1 MYKNHSQ
8 LLIDVQKKA
17 NINIT
22 NVRDVKYLKEEIES
36 FSDLEI
42 GFNTLR
48 RLFGFLKKT
57 KPSTATLNTLANYLQ
72 YRSYTNY
79 LSNRGNFEEWYFQ
92 QKILLIQLSNDIT
105 EEDIYAINTGIS
117 YRDNIVTIAY
127 FITNLIQENKTVLL
141 NKIFSKLVLSKSLT
155 ENLLKFATIITH
167 SFYRV
172 SEMKALIIYNSLMKH
187 ESFRNSVPLL
197 YIDYSNLNT
206 LYSKVLGLVEVH
218 STKDSDQ
225 FFVLLMKFYKQF
237 YTSDKFNFEQ
247 IKQPVNFSK
256 FHPILKGRY
265 FAHKIMTS
273 NPVGATLKKL
283 LFIACKTNKAYLI
296 VEEVI
301 PALII
306 KGEYEILS
314 ELSEKFYEDIFESYS
329 WSDNTTNTIYLIA
342 LANISWSQ
350 NLPQVAK
357 KNLALIELHKIELS
371 YYDYISLFYYHTQLK
386 ISHLD
391 NDLKTNILAYNTLK
405 KIVLK
410 TGFIKFLSI
419 TKMYTLN

>member
-1 MYKNHSQ
+1 MNKNYSQ

-22 NVRDVKYLKEEIES
+22 NVRDVKYLKEEIAS

-42 GFNTLR
+42 SFNTLR

-57 KPSTATLNTLANYLQ
+57 KPSNATLNTLANYLE

-79 LSNRGNFEEWYFQ
+79 LSYRGNFEEWYFQ

-105 EEDIYAINTGIS
+105 EEDIYFINTGIN

-127 FITNLIQENKTVLL
+127 FITILIQENKTILL
-141 NKIFSKLVLSKSLT
+141 NEIFGKLVLSKSSI

-172 SEMKALIIYNSLMKH
+172 SDSKALIIYNSLMKH

-218 STKDSDQ
+218 STKDSDL
-225 FFVLLMKFYKQF
+225 FFVLLMQFYKQF
-237 YTSDKFNFEQ
+237 YTSDELNFEQ
-247 IKQPVNFSK
+247 IKQPINFSK

-273 NPVGATLKKL
+273 NSVDETLKKVI
-283 LFIACKTNKAYLI
+283 FIECKTNKAYLI
-296 VEEVI
+296 IEEVI

-329 WSDNTTNTIYLIA
+329 WSNNTTNTIYLIA

-357 KNLALIELHKIELS
+357 KNLALIELDKIELS

-386 ISHLD
+386 ISHLE
-391 NDLKTNILAYNTLK
+391 NDLKINMTAYSALR

-410 TGFIKFLSI
+410 TGFIKFLNI
-419 TKMYTLN
+419 TKMYILN

>member
-1 MYKNHSQ
+1 MYKDHSQ
-8 LLIDVQKKA
+8 LLIDVQKKS

-22 NVRDVKYLKEEIES
+22 NVRDVKYLQEEIES

-48 RLFGFLKKT
+48 RLFGFLKET
-57 KPSTATLNTLANYLQ
+57 KPSAATLNTLANYLE
-72 YRSYTNY
+72 YSSYANY
-79 LSNRGNFEEWYFQ
+79 LSDRENFKDWHYQ

-105 EEDIYAINTGIS
+105 EEDMYTINKGIN
-117 YRDNIVTIAY
+117 YGDNIFAIAY
-127 FITNLIQENKTVLL
+127 FITNLIAENKIILL
-141 NKIFSKLVLSKSLT
+141 NKIFGKLVLSKC
-155 ENLLKFATIITH
+155 EVGNLLKFATIITH

-172 SEMKALIIYNSLMKH
+172 SDTRALEIYKSLMKL
-187 ESFRNSVPLL
+187 ENFRNYVPFF

-206 LYSKVLGLVEVH
+206 IYSKVLGLVEVH
-218 STKDSDQ
+218 STKDSDL

-237 YTSDKFNFEQ
+237 YTSDEFNFKQ

-256 FHPILKGRY
+256 FHSTLQGRY
-265 FAHKIMTS
+265 FAYKIMTS
-273 NPVGATLKKL
+273 SSVGATLKKTI
-283 LFIACKTNKAYLI
+283 FIACKTNKVYSI
-296 VEEVI
+296 FQEVI

-306 KGEYEILS
+306 KGEYEMLS
-314 ELSEKFYEDIFESYS
+314 ELSEKFYEDIFESCK
-329 WSDNTTNTIYLIA
+329 WFNNTTNAIFLIA

-357 KNLALIELHKIELS
+357 KNLALIELDKIELS
-371 YYDYISLFYYHTQLK
+371 YYDFVSLFYYHTQLK

-391 NDLKTNILAYNTLK
+391 NDLKTNTLAHNALK

-419 TKMYTLN
+419 TKMYILN

>member
-1 MYKNHSQ
+1 MCKNHSQ

-141 NKIFSKLVLSKSLT
+141 NKIFSKLVLSKSLS

-172 SEMKALIIYNSLMKH
+172 SERKALIIYNSLMKH

-225 FFVLLMKFYKQF
+225 FFVLLMQFYKQF